1 MEVSLC
7 AGPLGQSV
15 WYDLCPELPHVR
27 PIHVPHGRQGQGHP
41 VEAVRLIHV
50 INRLHKVCV
59 RVMEIIHV
67 SRVIPVIPVVEP
79 KVQYMG
85 AINGCT

>member
-41 VEAVRLIHV
+41 VEAVRLIRV
-50 INRLHKVCV
+50 INRLHSVCV
-59 RVMEIIHV
+59 RVW
-67 SRVIPVIPVVEP
+67 VVE
-79 KVQYMG
+79 KVRL
-85 AINGCT
+85 INSLNSVCA